1 MGDDLTDQERNEQKY
16 PRRDVVLPNAMH
28 VGIRSLLIYVI
39 YNIYIAEIV
48 S

>member
-1 MGDDLTDQERNEQKY
+1 MTDPERNEQKY

-28 VGIRSLLIYVI
+28 VGIRSLLIYVF
-39 YNIYIAEIV
+39 YNFCIAEIV